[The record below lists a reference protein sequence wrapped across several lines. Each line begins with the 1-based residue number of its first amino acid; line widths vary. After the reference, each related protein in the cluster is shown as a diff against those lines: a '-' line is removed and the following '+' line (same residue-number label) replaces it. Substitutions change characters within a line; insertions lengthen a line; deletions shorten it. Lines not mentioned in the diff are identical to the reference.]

1 MPPKLTDIETKSFYQ
16 KMLSQIREQRI
27 QNQSRIIN
35 AILFIILISSIGG
48 WLWWKRQNRL
58 SKEEKERQHKEF
70 EKYLGEKVSSFVK
83 PHNDD
88 VQSTFSL
95 LEKFNGTSSSNLIT
109 NLPSYESEFEL
120 VHTYKSV

>member
-1 MPPKLTDIETKSFYQ
+1 MPTPKLTDIETKSFYQ
-16 KMLSQIREQRI
+16 QMLSQVREQRI

-35 AILFIILISSIGG
+35 TVLFIVLMGAIGA

-70 EKYLGEKVSSFVK
+70 EKYLTEKVQTPIETLQDTPPMSAY
-83 PHNDD
+83 
-88 VQSTFSL
+88 ST
-95 LEKFNGTSSSNLIT
+95 SNLIT

-120 VHTYKSV
+120 VHSTYKSV